1 MIPCSGTLRILYC
14 RHYCSQPR
22 NLFQDGV
29 RTSCRAVDGGMKSAK
44 FMRRIIRICHAPLT
58 TKAPE
63 KFERLVASPRSSLV
77 VKKTKPRKTSNM
89 MHVTGM
95 KVKKMHF
102 WMRVV
107 ENPSADSVKGGNVS
121 TEQKGLLVLFFF
133 MGGPSST
140 LLLASAATLCWKR
153 NCWQQVFL
161 MTFLWPYQLHAM
173 GAKCTWKS
181 DQLSMENYR
190 MWMPPKFEKK
200 LLPERR
206 DVFALLSIWSLL
218 RESPDTPLTFTLAPR
233 LEPTP
238 SNMTG
243 ARGLRSSK
251 WGDKKVQEN
260 GRILG
265 CHQ

>member
-14 RHYCSQPR
+14 RHYGCCSQPR

-77 VKKTKPRKTSNM
+77 VTKTKPRKTSNM

-133 MGGPSST
+133 HGWAFFYTFVGVGGNAV
-140 LLLASAATLCWKR
+140 LK
-153 NCWQQVFL
+153 
-161 MTFLWPYQLHAM
+161 
-173 GAKCTWKS
+173 
-181 DQLSMENYR
+181 
-190 MWMPPKFEKK
+190 KK
-200 LLPERR
+200 LLAAS
-206 DVFALLSIWSLL
+206 VFDDFFVALSIT
-218 RESPDTPLTFTLAPR
+218 R
-233 LEPTP
+233 
-238 SNMTG
+238 
-243 ARGLRSSK
+243 
-251 WGDKKVQEN
+251 N
-260 GRILG
+260 G
-265 CHQ
+265 C

>member
-14 RHYCSQPR
+14 RHYGSQPR

-63 KFERLVASPRSSLV
+63 KFERLVASPRSSSKRQSLV
-77 VKKTKPRKTSNM
+77 KLPIWCTSQVWKLKRCIFEWESLKTHLLTLSRGEMLAQNKKACWFS
-89 MHVTGM
+89 
-95 KVKKMHF
+95 
-102 WMRVV
+102 
-107 ENPSADSVKGGNVS
+107 
-121 TEQKGLLVLFFF
+121 FFF